1 MAREPRTPTTDGRRL
16 RHGNR
21 RRQILEAVADH
32 LAEHGLED
40 LRKLGAGAGVSHRTL
55 LYHFGSRDQLLREA
69 LTVVRDREQARVAQ
83 IADAI
88 ESSKG
93 ELDVAQMLR
102 GAWTGLSAPDRIAFT
117 RLHFQ
122 IQGAALTS
130 DEPAFDRFL
139 EDLVRSWIE
148 LLRLLVIRSGV
159 PEHEGHA
166 VATYV
171 YAGIRGLMLDLISTG
186 DRERTD
192 AGFEQ
197 LVTATLSLLPPARRR
212 TRR

>member
-1 MAREPRTPTTDGRRL
+1 MALEPPTSATDGRRV
-16 RHGNR
+16 RHEHR

-32 LAEHGLED
+32 LSERGLED
-40 LRKLGAGAGVSHRTL
+40 LRSLGAGAGVSHRTL
-55 LYHFGSRDQLLREA
+55 LYHFGSRDRLLRES
-69 LTVVRDREQARVAQ
+69 LTVVRDREQARVAR

-88 ESSKG
+88 DSSEG
-93 ELDVAQMLR
+93 ELDAAQVLR
-102 GAWTGLSAPDRIAFT
+102 AAWAGLSAPERIALT

-122 IQGAALTS
+122 VQGAALSS

-139 EDLVRSWIE
+139 DDLVHSWIE
-148 LLRLLVIRSGV
+148 LLRRLVVRSGV
-159 PEHEGHA
+159 PERDGHA

-186 DRERTD
+186 DRERIG

-197 LVTATLSLLPPARRR
+197 LVIATLSLLPPAARGRA
-212 TRR
+212 